1 MILTKEVTKQNFY
14 KTYYKAINGILE
26 LTNKQMEVLAEFSYI
41 RDSLPDTFT
50 DAQKDEYT
58 FSTSTRNIICE
69 KLGITIFN
77 LNNLIKEL
85 KEKGFL
91 ISETKKKY
99 KINPYLFTR
108 IKNKEQVE
116 FKFIFN
122 IK

>member
-50 DAQKDEYT
+50 DTQKDEYT

-91 ISETKKKY
+91 ISEAKKKY

>member
-50 DAQKDEYT
+50 DTQKDEYT

-85 KEKGFL
+85 KEKGYIDIL
-91 ISETKKKY
+91 ID
-99 KINPYLFTR
+99 R
-108 IKNKEQVE
+108 IEYKNKETKEKMEQIRKCAKQYLE
-116 FKFIFN
+116 EE
-122 IK
+122 